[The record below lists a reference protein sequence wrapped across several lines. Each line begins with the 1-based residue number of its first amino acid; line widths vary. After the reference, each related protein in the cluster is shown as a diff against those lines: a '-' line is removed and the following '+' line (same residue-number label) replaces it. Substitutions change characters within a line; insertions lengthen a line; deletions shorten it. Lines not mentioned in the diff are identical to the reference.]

1 MQLAA
6 TKLSCFH
13 LYFRVLCPK
22 GLSVRPVYFL
32 LVAAPEVPAVKITLL
47 VVMLKCILECVLS
60 GMGCV
65 LVLGCDPR
73 MSENLFL

>member
-1 MQLAA
+1 MQLTA

-13 LYFRVLCPK
+13 LYFRVLCPM
-22 GLSVRPVYFL
+22 GLPVLPVYFL
-32 LVAAPEVPAVKITLL
+32 LVAAAEVPAVKITLL
-47 VVMLKCILECVLS
+47 VVMVKCILECVLS